1 MFYGRIIS
9 YKFKAVNMIEAGKIL
24 QNRYRIEKQIGQGG
38 MGTVFVAVDE
48 RFGSTVAIKE
58 TFFEEENL
66 SKAFERE
73 ARLLNSLK
81 HPALPK
87 VSDFFAEENGQF
99 IVMEF
104 ISGEDLS
111 EILEKSDKPF
121 SVEEV
126 LNWADQLCDA
136 LKYLH
141 TQDMPVIHRDIKP
154 QNLKLTPS
162 NQIILLDFGLAKG
175 NPTDVSH
182 KTAAKSI
189 FGYSRNYASLEQIQ
203 GTGTDPQSDLYSLAA
218 TLYHLMTGIPPADAL
233 TRAMNVLNAKSD
245 PLIPANLI
253 NKKIPKAVAQVLQ
266 QSMALNANER
276 PASAVE
282 MSLMLEN
289 CDKSIDL
296 NADVEDFDAVFAPD
310 LLTQKTKL
318 MSRATNINQVAES
331 ELKTDILT
339 PDNSE
344 DNSTETRIARP
355 FATTAPKSRKV
366 VLLFG
371 TAFSGLLVFG
381 GLGYFMMNP
390 AQKAD
395 EPAAEN
401 QIEQKQV
408 LPSNTAVAVAN
419 SQPTTDNSNSFVNVE
434 SAESNM
440 AIPETNI
447 VENKPA
453 KVESKTTL
461 ETPKKQTETAKTT
474 NNEPKV
480 EVWNLDDPEEVII
493 ETKDG
498 KVKIKGETFETEDFI
513 MGPNGIK
520 IKNPAKFPGFGR
532 GPISP
537 EQFRKMSPEQRQKF
551 ADMMERQ
558 KRIKDLEKPMP
569 IPPKQPPLKDNQN

>member
-1 MFYGRIIS
+1 
-9 YKFKAVNMIEAGKIL
+9 MIEAGKIL

-87 VSDFFAEENGQF
+87 VSDYFAEDNGQF

-111 EILEKSDKPF
+111 EILEKSDEPF

-126 LNWADQLCDA
+126 LNWAAQLCDA

-253 NKKIPKAVAQVLQ
+253 NKKIPTGVAQVLQ
-266 QSMALNANER
+266 QTMALNANER
-276 PASAVE
+276 PVSAVE

-296 NADVEDFDAVFAPD
+296 NAEVADFDSAFALD

-318 MSRATNINQVAES
+318 MSRATNINPVAES
-331 ELKTDILT
+331 ELKTEISIT
-339 PDNSE
+339 DNS
-344 DNSTETRIARP
+344 DNDSTETRIARS
-355 FATTAPKSRKV
+355 FVTTAPRSRKS

-390 AQKAD
+390 AQKTD
-395 EPAAEN
+395 EPAVEN

-408 LPSNTAVAVAN
+408 LPTTVAAAN
-419 SQPTTDNSNSFVNVE
+419 SQTKEDNTNSSVNEVL
-434 SAESNM
+434 AESNTV
-440 AIPETNI
+440 IPETI
-447 VENKPA
+447 TGENKPT
-453 KVESKTTL
+453 KVESKNLT
-461 ETPKKQTETAKTT
+461 ETAKKQTEAPKTT
-474 NNEPKV
+474 VTSPKA

-498 KVKIKGETFETEDFI
+498 KVKVKGETFETEDFI

-537 EQFRKMSPEQRQKF
+537 EEFRRMTPEQKQKF
-551 ADMMERQ
+551 AEMMEKQ
-558 KRIKDLEKPMP
+558 KRIRDLEKPMP
-569 IPPKQPPLKDNQN
+569 IPPKQPPANIDQN